1 MDILWNDSAAA
12 KTISKQPQQ
21 IQEIDTEI
29 ISNKYIWCGTQLFQ
43 QVKDVLVLQTEQ
55 IFSTILKTKEDL
67 FKLVFSY
74 FQRETYLRFH

>member
-29 ISNKYIWCGTQLFQ
+29 IINKYIWCGTQLF
-43 QVKDVLVLQTEQ
+43 
-55 IFSTILKTKEDL
+55 
-67 FKLVFSY
+67 
-74 FQRETYLRFH
+74 